1 MTNHDL
7 SALIRQ
13 LHQELAALDTLDQAT
28 REELSLLATDLER
41 AGGARQPEESGSGL
55 RERLSE
61 GVKRLEASHPELS
74 RTLANLIDALALY
87 GL

>member
-13 LHQELAALDTLDQAT
+13 LHEELTSLDTLDQAT
-28 REELSLLATDLER
+28 REELSLLAADLER
-41 AGGARQPEESGSGL
+41 AGGAPQVGEPGSGL
-55 RERLSE
+55 RERLSD
-61 GVKRLEASHPELS
+61 GVERLEASHPKLS
-74 RTLANLIDALALY
+74 QTLANLIDALALY

>member
-13 LHQELAALDTLDQAT
+13 LH
-28 REELSLLATDLER
+28 EELSSAPTLDPATRDELNRLAGDLER
-41 AGGARQPEESGSGL
+41 AGATPEPEKGTSLRARLG
-55 RERLSE
+55 E
-61 GVKRLEASHPELS
+61 GVKRLEASHPALS
-74 RTLANLIDALALY
+74 QTLANLIDALALY

>member
-13 LHQELAALDTLDQAT
+13 LHEELATAPTLDPAT
-28 REELSLLATDLER
+28 REELSLLAADLER
-41 AGGARQPEESGSGL
+41 TRATSESEKGTGL
-55 RERLSE
+55 RARLGQ
-61 GVKRLEASHPELS
+61 GVKRLEASHPALS